1 MRFGEHLSG
10 TDPTVA
16 ARIQAYAAQ
25 YQGVIGDGAMR
36 QSQGVSSIVAQA
48 QQQATV
54 LAYNDSFWLFGV
66 VATCGFVFVS
76 AEWAYYKYHGTSH
89 MAPVLAELAR
99 KKAKK

>member
-1 MRFGEHLSG
+1 MRFGEHLSS
-10 TDPTVA
+10 TDPAVA
-16 ARIQAYAAQ
+16 ARIQAYASQ
-25 YQGVIGDGAMR
+25 YQNVIGDVSLR
-36 QSQGVSSIVAQA
+36 QAQGMSSIVAQA

-54 LAYNDSFWLFGV
+54 LAYNDSFLLLGLG
-66 VATCGFVFVS
+66 ATCGFLFVS